1 MTNNTKIILLMKIP
15 YSIYIFHR
23 LEFADVP
30 ISNLARESRLVLHVF
45 GRTLNT
51 SETEESKNSNM
62 PMYKEEELG
71 WAAIQFFDYEGLV
84 L

>member
-1 MTNNTKIILLMKIP
+1 MIIGECE
-15 YSIYIFHR
+15 SIHKNHFTEGIFR

-51 SETEESKNSNM
+51 SESEESKNSNM

-84 L
+84 